1 MKAWTRFRLG
11 CLLTILGIFVLRGNG
26 FGYEINDKLSIGG
39 IIAGVGQY
47 QSISDAPGFE
57 NEGRGALVFQPEISF
72 TPTDSDEIFAK
83 FGFGAGNGLME
94 EGRSPFMIAPWAA
107 DVQDDYKDIN
117 GRNRDYLL
125 TAWYKHTFSFSED
138 HTLGIT
144 GGIIDATD
152 YMDENA
158 FANDEFTQFMNAALV
173 NGPNAFLPSYD
184 IGAAIEWEIGGFSVR
199 GVVMALGST
208 GEEEKAPK
216 EPYNFFGM
224 QFGYNVNFGLGE
236 GNYRLI
242 VNTTSSDFNNVA
254 GTKKERKRCVLIS
267 FDQQLGEIL
276 GGWIRF
282 GWQDDEAAIYCKSIY
297 SGGLNISGNL
307 WGRGYDNIGIGYAHV
322 IGGNLDVD
330 HTDVFEIYGRFA
342 LNDIFA
348 VTGDVQYMKD
358 SMKEGD
364 SPKGWIFGLRMTA
377 EF

>member
-1 MKAWTRFRLG
+1 MEAWTKLRL
-11 CLLTILGIFVLRGNG
+11 CCFLTISGLFLLASNG
-26 FGYEINDKLSIGG
+26 FGYEINDKFSIGG
-39 IIAGVGQY
+39 VIAGIGQY
-47 QSISDAPGFE
+47 QTINDAPDFE
-57 NEGRGALVFQPEISF
+57 SEGRGTLVFQPEISF
-72 TPTDSDEIFAK
+72 TPTDNDELFAK

-94 EGRSPFMIAPWAA
+94 EGRSPFVLAPWGG

-125 TAWYKHTFSFSED
+125 TAWYKHTFTFSED

-158 FANDEFTQFMNAALV
+158 YSNDEYTQFMNEALV
-173 NGPNAFLPSYD
+173 NGPNFFLPSYD
-184 IGAAIEWEIGGFSVR
+184 IGGAVEWGIGSFSVR
-199 GVVMALGST
+199 GVAMAMGST
-208 GEEEKAPK
+208 GEEAPFD

-224 QFGYNVNFGLGE
+224 QLGYNVAFGLGE

-242 VNTTSSDFNNVA
+242 VDTTSSDFSSVA
-254 GTKKERKRCVLIS
+254 KNKKERKSAVGIS
-267 FDQQLGEIL
+267 FDQQFGEIL
-276 GGWIRF
+276 GAWLRF
-282 GWQDDEAAIYCKSIY
+282 GWQDDKAAIDFKDIY

-307 WGRGYDNIGIGYAHV
+307 WGRECDNIGIGYGHLR
-322 IGGNLDVD
+322 GGNQNVD
-330 HTDVFEIYGRFA
+330 HTDVFEVYGRFA

-348 VTGDVQYMKD
+348 VTGDVQYMED

>member
-1 MKAWTRFRLG
+1 MRVWKKLRL
-11 CLLTILGIFVLRGNG
+11 CCILAISGIFVLAGNG

-39 IIAGVGQY
+39 IIAGEWQY
-47 QSISDAPGFE
+47 QDINDAPDFDSK
-57 NEGRGALVFQPEISF
+57 GRGAMVFQPEISF
-72 TPTDSDEIFAK
+72 TPTDSDELFAC

-94 EGRSPFMIAPWAA
+94 EGKSPFILAPWAA
-107 DVQDDYKDIN
+107 DVQDDYKDIS

-138 HTLGIT
+138 HTLGLT
-144 GGIIDATD
+144 GGIINAGD

-158 FANDEFTQFMNAALV
+158 FANDEFSQFMNEALV

-184 IGAAIEWEIGGFSVR
+184 IGGAVEWEIGGFSIK
-199 GVVMALGST
+199 GVAMAMGT
-208 GEEEKAPK
+208 NDEEGEFE
-216 EPYNFFGM
+216 EPYNFYGM
-224 QFGYNVNFGLGE
+224 QIAYAVDFGLGE

-242 VNTTSSDFNNVA
+242 VDTTSSAFSNVA
-254 GTKKERKRCVLIS
+254 GTKKERLSCAMIS

-276 GGWIRF
+276 GAWIRF
-282 GWQDDEAAIYCKSIY
+282 GWQDDEAAIDYKDIY
-297 SGGLNISGNL
+297 TGGLNISGNL
-307 WGRGYDNIGIGYAHV
+307 WGRECDNIGIGYGHLR
-322 IGGNLDVD
+322 GGNLDVD

-358 SMKEGD
+358 SMKVGD
-364 SPKGWIFGLRMTA
+364 SPDGWIFGLRMTA

>member
-1 MKAWTRFRLG
+1 MKAWPRFRLG
-11 CLLTILGIFVLRGNG
+11 CLLTVLGILVLPGKG

-39 IIAGVGQY
+39 VMAGIGQY

-57 NEGRGALVFQPEISF
+57 NEGRGLLLFEPEISY
-72 TPTDSDEIFAK
+72 TPTDNDELFAK
-83 FGFGAGNGLME
+83 FGFGAGNGLDG
-94 EGRSPFMIAPWAA
+94 EGQSPFVIPPWGGN
-107 DVQDDYKDIN
+107 VQDDYKDIN

-125 TAWYKHTFSFSED
+125 TAWYKHTFNFSED

-158 FANDEFTQFMNAALV
+158 FANDEYTQFMNGALV

-184 IGAAIEWEIGGFSVR
+184 IGTAIEWGLGGFSVK
-199 GVVMALGST
+199 GVAMDMGT
-208 GEEEKAPK
+208 NGEEGEFD
-216 EPYNFFGM
+216 EPYNFYGM
-224 QFGYNVNFGLGE
+224 QFAYAVDFDLGE

-242 VNTTSSDFNNVA
+242 VDTTSSDFSNVA
-254 GTKKERKRCVLIS
+254 GTEKERLFCAVIS

-282 GWQDDEAAIYCKSIY
+282 GWQDDKAAVDCKSIY

-307 WGRGYDNIGIGYAHV
+307 WGRERDNIGIGYAYLV
-322 IGGNLDVD
+322 GGNLDVD
-330 HTDVFEIYGRFA
+330 HTDVFEVYGRFA

-358 SMKEGD
+358 SMEEGD

>member
-1 MKAWTRFRLG
+1 MRAWKKLRLG
-11 CLLTILGIFVLRGNG
+11 CILAISGIFLMASNG

-47 QSISDAPGFE
+47 QSLSDAPGFE
-57 NEGRGALVFQPEISF
+57 NEGRGLLLFEPEISY
-72 TPTDSDEIFAK
+72 TPTDNDELFAK
-83 FGFGAGNGLME
+83 FGFGAGNGLDG
-94 EGRSPFMIAPWAA
+94 EGRSPFMVAPWGGN
-107 DVQDDYKDIN
+107 VQDDYKDIN

-125 TAWYKHTFSFSED
+125 TAWYKHTFNFSGD
-138 HTLGIT
+138 HALGIT
-144 GGIIDATD
+144 GGIIDAAD

-158 FANDEFTQFMNAALV
+158 FANDEYTQFMNGALV

-184 IGAAIEWEIGGFSVR
+184 IGAAIEWELGGFSVK
-199 GVVMALGST
+199 GVAMALGSN
-208 GEEEKAPK
+208 GEEEEFD
-216 EPYNFFGM
+216 EPYNFYGM
-224 QFGYNVNFGLGE
+224 QFAYTVDFGLGE

-242 VNTTSSDFNNVA
+242 VDTTSSDFSNVA
-254 GTKKERKRCVLIS
+254 GTEKERLTCAIIS

-282 GWQDDEAAIYCKSIY
+282 GWQDDKAAVHCKSIY

-307 WGRGYDNIGIGYAHV
+307 WGRERDNIGIGYAYL
-322 IGGNLDVD
+322 IGGNLEVE
-330 HTDVFEIYGRFA
+330 HSDVFEVYGRFS

-358 SMKEGD
+358 SMEEGD
-364 SPKGWIFGLRMTA
+364 NPKGWIFGLRMTA